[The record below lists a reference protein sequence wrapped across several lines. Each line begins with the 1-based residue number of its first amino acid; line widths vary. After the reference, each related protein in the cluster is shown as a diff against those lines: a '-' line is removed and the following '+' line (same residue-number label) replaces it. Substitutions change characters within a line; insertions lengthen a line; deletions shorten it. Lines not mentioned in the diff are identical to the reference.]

1 MSKISKKLIEIP
13 QKVEIEISGQKI
25 RVKGPLGELEYNFP
39 LIIKIIKKEDKP
51 GYAGQRYAGGFG
63 KARALRQGE
72 SLRVEIEDIGD
83 KFQKAM
89 QGTTIRLIENMIRG
103 VTNFFEKRLQLIGVG
118 FNAKVETKPR
128 SELGSTT
135 GGENLVLNIGFSH
148 LVNFS
153 IPKGIKI
160 EVEKNN
166 LVVVKGIDKQLVGK
180 IAAEIRQLRKPDVY
194 RGKGIKY
201 EDEEIRK
208 KAVKKMVA
216 TTS

>member
-118 FNAKVETKPR
+118 FNAKVER
-128 SELGSTT
+128 
-135 GGENLVLNIGFSH
+135 ENLVLNIGFSH

>member
-118 FNAKVETKPR
+118 FNAKVER
-128 SELGSTT
+128 
-135 GGENLVLNIGFSH
+135 ENLVLNIGFSH

-216 TTS
+216 TAAA

>member
-1 MSKISKKLIEIP
+1 MSKISGKLIEIP
-13 QKVEIEISGQKI
+13 QKIEVEINNQKI
-25 RVKGPLGELEYNFP
+25 KVKGPLGELEYNFFEFV
-39 LIIKIIKKEDKP
+39 KIKKEDK
-51 GYAGQRYAGGFG
+51 FL
-63 KARALRQGE
+63 K
-72 SLRVEIEDIGD
+72 VEIEDMAD

-89 QGTTIRLIENMIRG
+89 QGTTIRLVENMIKG
-103 VTNFFEKRLQLIGVG
+103 VTKFFEKRLQLVGIG
-118 FNAKVETKPR
+118 FNAKVEAKN
-128 SELGSTT
+128 SEDY
-135 GGENLVLNIGFSH
+135 LVLNIGFSH